1 MNIITIPKK
10 LAQKGDL
17 VVIPR
22 GEYEVFSQWKQNVM
36 VRLEDNW
43 FWTPEWQKK
52 EAEADT
58 AIQKGKISPQFS
70 DYKKLLFALWR
81 KKKS

>member
-1 MNIITIPKK
+1 MNVITIPKK

-22 GEYEVFSQWKQNVM
+22 GEYEIFSQWKQNVM

-52 EAEADT
+52 EAEADG
-58 AIQKGKISPQFS
+58 AVRKGKISPPFS
-70 DYKKLLFALWR
+70 EYKKLLFALRR